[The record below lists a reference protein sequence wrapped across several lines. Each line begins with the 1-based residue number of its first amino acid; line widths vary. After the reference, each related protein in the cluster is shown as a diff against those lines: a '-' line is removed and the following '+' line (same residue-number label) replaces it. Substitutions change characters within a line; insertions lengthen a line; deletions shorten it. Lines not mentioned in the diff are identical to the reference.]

1 MEMQEALLNLKDLE
15 SIYYIDMV
23 MVIDATMDSPFINN
37 IKFWQDLIIQTDSMI
52 SQCMKQYGRQSRIRL
67 KIIYFRDYYFDGKY
81 AAGESEAFEI
91 PNDRN
96 QVFEFIN
103 SLRAAGGGDV
113 PESGLEALWLAIM
126 HAGCEKH
133 ELYRRII
140 TLFTNAPA
148 HPLEDYDKLVLVGK
162 QHNCCAPVN
171 YPEQIPHCLG
181 DLYKELLV

>member
-96 QVFEFIN
+96 QVFVFLTTSMHN
-103 SLRAAGGGDV
+103 SKPQRFQTR
-113 PESGLEALWLAIM
+113 S
-126 HAGCEKH
+126 
-133 ELYRRII
+133 RICWEE
-140 TLFTNAPA
+140 NSNR
-148 HPLEDYDKLVLVGK
+148 DSKV
-162 QHNCCAPVN
+162 
-171 YPEQIPHCLG
+171 
-181 DLYKELLV
+181 

>member
-103 SLRAAGGGDV
+103 SLRAAGGGRC
-113 PESGLEALWLAIM
+113 P
-126 HAGCEKH
+126 
-133 ELYRRII
+133 
-140 TLFTNAPA
+140 
-148 HPLEDYDKLVLVGK
+148 
-162 QHNCCAPVN
+162 
-171 YPEQIPHCLG
+171 
-181 DLYKELLV
+181 